1 MPRNAH
7 VPLLRRVLV
16 GCVLALALFA
26 LGATTAAAQTG
37 DGGSGTEVTVEFLRG
52 PTGMG
57 GIRLID
63 EEPGFADTDV
73 VYRLSGSPE
82 NTVARVLSGEVDIAA
97 LPSNLAAKVYNA
109 GAPYQL
115 AVVHTLGVLY
125 LVSRDESVADWPDL
139 RGREIGNAGRG
150 ANPDIIFRYLLRRN
164 GLDPDEDVGL
174 RFYNHTELAQ
184 LLIAGRRDVA
194 VLPEPFVTRVL
205 TAAPEVQVVMDFQEE
220 WRELKGENAE
230 IGMGALVVKRSLVE
244 SNPEFL
250 RSFLRAYRESIRFVN
265 DRPAAAGELIEK
277 HELGFTAE
285 DAASAIPRANIVF
298 RPAPDARRALEE
310 YLQVLLDFDPASV
323 GGSLPDDG
331 FYLDRALP

>member
-1 MPRNAH
+1 MTSMTHAP
-7 VPLLRRVLV
+7 LRRRVCVSWFISIALVVLV
-16 GCVLALALFA
+16 
-26 LGATTAAAQTG
+26 TAPAVAQTG
-37 DGGSGTEVTVEFLRG
+37 AGASGTEVTAEFLRG

-63 EEPGFADTDV
+63 EEPDFAGVDV
-73 VYRLSGSPE
+73 EYRLSGSPQ

-97 LPSNLAAKVYNA
+97 LPSNVAAKVYNA

-125 LVSRDESVADWPDL
+125 LVSRDDEVSDWSDL
-139 RGREIGNAGRG
+139 PGREIGNIGRG
-150 ANPDIIFRYLLRRN
+150 ANPDIIFRYLLRQN
-164 GLDPDEDVGL
+164 GLDPDGDVDL

-184 LLIAGRRDVA
+184 LVIAGRREVA

-205 TAAPEVQVVMDFQEE
+205 TAAPEAEVAIDFQEE
-220 WRELKGENAE
+220 WRKIKGADAE
-230 IGMGALVVKRSLVE
+230 IGMGALVVKKSLVE
-244 SNPEFL
+244 SNPDFV

-265 DRPAAAGELIEK
+265 EEPTAAGELIEK
-277 HELGFTAE
+277 HQLGFTA
-285 DAASAIPRANIVF
+285 DNAASAIPRANIVF
-298 RPAPDARRALEE
+298 RPAPEARRALEE
-310 YLQVLLDFDPASV
+310 YLQVLLDFDPASI